1 MPSKYSSILE
11 GLNIKISDSVVS
23 QVYSI
28 NYSSD
33 ITVKNLENWIS
44 SKFLKSFILCLF
56 SFTVSDVWICSRCR
70 HNVLKRSVRI
80 GEYTLGHHS
89 KAAMPL

>member
-11 GLNIKISDSVVS
+11 GLSIKISDSVVS

-33 ITVKNLENWIS
+33 ITVKNLEN
-44 SKFLKSFILCLF
+44 
-56 SFTVSDVWICSRCR
+56 
-70 HNVLKRSVRI
+70 
-80 GEYTLGHHS
+80 
-89 KAAMPL
+89 